1 MAALLSA
8 RTFYPANFYYLLKV
22 ARKSIAFGRLAS
34 SLLVYPLNKP
44 KALLVV
50 QGLDA
55 VIAII
60 VC

>member
-1 MAALLSA
+1 MAALLFA
-8 RTFYPANFYYLLKV
+8 RTFSPANFYCLVKV

-34 SLLVYPLNKP
+34 SLLVYLLNKL

-50 QGLDA
+50 HGLEE